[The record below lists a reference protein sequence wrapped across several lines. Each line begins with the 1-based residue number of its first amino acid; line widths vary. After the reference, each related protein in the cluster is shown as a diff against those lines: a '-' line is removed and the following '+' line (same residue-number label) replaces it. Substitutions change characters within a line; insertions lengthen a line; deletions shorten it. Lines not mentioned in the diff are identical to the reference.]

1 MATKK
6 TLPADN
12 GGYKAG
18 FLSGDTSIS
27 LPQLTTEQKKDLVK
41 FKGTKYKLDYIH
53 YSVVMC
59 KSRKLAFFTA
69 VNIDGQ
75 KWQDNNRVGS
85 FKNDTRLKADEQL
98 GSALYSAMKN
108 DFDKGHLVRR
118 EDPEWGDKE
127 LSKKAGKNTFWY
139 TNCAPQ
145 HKKLNQEIWADL
157 EANILHTGATG
168 EKLKCSVF
176 TGPVLAENDGVFIK
190 KVKGENV
197 KIPNLFWKVVV
208 WAKSNGKTC
217 AVSFLQSQEK
227 FLLEDG
233 IIIKPVVVSLSGFK
247 KMKNEDIFEYLK
259 FKDGKTYQVRIEEIE
274 KLTGLKFKWPGVQR
288 PYKKMKPKVISGTP
302 IPEATIKKAKALS
315 FARPDSLKMTRTI
328 SIRGLVLG

>member
-6 TLPADN
+6 AVPTDK
-12 GGYKAG
+12 GGYKPA
-18 FLSGDTSIS
+18 FLSAGPSIS
-27 LPQLTTEQKKDLVK
+27 LPVLRADQKKDLVK
-41 FKGTKYKLDYIH
+41 FKGSRFKLDYIH

-75 KWQDNNRVGS
+75 RWQDNNRIGS
-85 FKNDTRLKADEQL
+85 FKNDTRVKADEQL
-98 GSALYSAMKN
+98 GPSLYSAMKN

-127 LSKKAGKNTFWY
+127 LSKEAGKNTFWY

-157 EANILHTGATG
+157 EANILHTGAAA

-176 TGPVLAENDGVFIK
+176 TGPVLDETDGVFVK
-190 KVKGENV
+190 KVKGENI

-208 WAKSNGKTC
+208 WVNSKGRTS
-217 AVSFLQSQEK
+217 AVGFLQSQEK

-233 IIIKPVVVSLSGFK
+233 IIIKPVVVSLAKFK
-247 KMKNEDIFEYLK
+247 TMQDKDIFEHLK
-259 FKDGKTYQVRIEEIE
+259 FKDGKTYQVKIEEIE
-274 KLTGLKFKWPGVQR
+274 KLTGLKFSWAGVVR
-288 PYKKMKPKVISGTP
+288 PYKKAKPKAISGVP
-302 IPEATIKKAKALS
+302 IPLANIKKAKA
-315 FARPDSLKMTRTI
+315 FAFAKPNALKMTRTV